1 MDAIAHL
8 AGAFAL
14 FALFAHILTTLS
26 ARRRCRVPSRVPA
39 AADAPPVT
47 IVRPVCGAD
56 PLEEPTLRSTFALDY
71 PSYEVLFCCASPDD
85 PAVPV
90 VRRLIAEH
98 PAVDARLLIGDDR
111 ISHNPKLNNMV
122 KGWRAAAHEWIVF
135 ADSNVDMPRD
145 YLQRLMAFWGDGTGL
160 VSAPPI
166 GWQPKGLWAEFECAY
181 LNTYQARWQF
191 AADSLGIGFAQ
202 GKNMLWRRRDLEAGG
217 GIQALAREPA
227 EDAAA
232 TTVVRGLGL
241 QVRLADGAFRQPLG
255 PRTAGQV
262 WRRQV
267 RWARLRRSTFPGVFG
282 LEILSGLAA
291 PLLSMAL
298 AAWVFEFDGSDVLAA
313 MGAYAGVWFA
323 CEAWLAAAVGW
334 PLSWRSP
341 LLWMLRELLL
351 PVLVL
356 QAWLGNSLSWR
367 GNDWSV
373 EDSDAELRPGALGS

>member
-1 MDAIAHL
+1 M
-8 AGAFAL
+8 
-14 FALFAHILTTLS
+14 
-26 ARRRCRVPSRVPA
+26 
-39 AADAPPVT
+39 
-47 IVRPVCGAD
+47 
-56 PLEEPTLRSTFALDY
+56 
-71 PSYEVLFCCASPDD
+71 
-85 PAVPV
+85 
-90 VRRLIAEH
+90 
-98 PAVDARLLIGDDR
+98 
-111 ISHNPKLNNMV
+111 
-122 KGWRAAAHEWIVF
+122 
-135 ADSNVDMPRD
+135 
-145 YLQRLMAFWGDGTGL
+145 
-160 VSAPPI
+160 
-166 GWQPKGLWAEFECAY
+166 
-181 LNTYQARWQF
+181 
-191 AADSLGIGFAQ
+191 
-202 GKNMLWRRRDLEAGG
+202 
-217 GIQALAREPA
+217 
-227 EDAAA
+227 
-232 TTVVRGLGL
+232 
-241 QVRLADGAFRQPLG
+241 
-255 PRTAGQV
+255 

-356 QAWLGNSLSWR
+356 QAWLGKSLSWR

>member
-1 MDAIAHL
+1 
-8 AGAFAL
+8 
-14 FALFAHILTTLS
+14 
-26 ARRRCRVPSRVPA
+26 
-39 AADAPPVT
+39 
-47 IVRPVCGAD
+47 
-56 PLEEPTLRSTFALDY
+56 
-71 PSYEVLFCCASPDD
+71 
-85 PAVPV
+85 
-90 VRRLIAEH
+90 VRRLIAGH